1 MATFIPGVG
10 DVTPQVE
17 YFKPNLE
24 LMAGFLETKQGQFN
38 AARDELNSVYTTLKS
53 LDLTLDE
60 NKQRREQFF
69 NTADQELKKLANVD
83 LSLPQNISAA
93 KRLFNPLV
101 EDAAMNEDLLFT
113 AKIKNVVTTA
123 EKFRNSSNE
132 EDRKRYN
139 PLTAQYAALKQQEYI
154 NASPEARTV
163 VANSGIRYASNVN
176 LMERATA
183 LANEMDLNVSID
195 SVTGGY
201 RVTNKNGQLVV
212 PHLQE
217 AFTQAFMSDPEVT
230 EYYKQ
235 KAYVDIQ
242 TQVSNLASQM
252 GYDGA
257 VQFVSEDL
265 QMRSE
270 VLFAENAEQAKAAKE
285 KLAAKRAILENKIE
299 TEGVVEGS
307 EAHREYLDVLR
318 NLELAQQA
326 EEAAISRVGNSVQQ
340 LQSLEDLYNLSYQ
353 LDLTQGISSAAQTL
367 AMKDAE
373 QSIKADEYALEQFKQ
388 NNRMNIEILKG
399 QIKSAIEGGG
409 GVDAQGNIVYDPVQS
424 ILDNEASTRGATMA
438 EQSAATDLD
447 QTYKALGGYIDAKD
461 DIYKS
466 IVVDFMSAKNGGALS
481 SMGGATG
488 KEATTRYLEM
498 LDQLS
503 PQDRAAQISKDLAE
517 IEESGKYDPK
527 LMEDLLAME
536 NAINAASQAINTNA
550 RAAYGLY
557 LSDVSEE
564 DKPLADML
572 FNGGELLTE
581 DEFVLA
587 ASTFINQQVANPN
600 GTYDQSGLFED
611 YRQFFRGSQFGGGYK
626 GASEDRLRKRYQ
638 ELKDGADKVFKNA
651 NVNIHSFFDPDMV
664 GTGSAMAFEV
674 VKSYSLDPL
683 AYYDPK
689 RKGHKNAT
697 DGYTILKGMS
707 DAVKATQGYMFPG
720 NMSENDYL
728 MADGFAE
735 GNEYLYGPDN
745 IGSQL
750 LVNYIKD
757 TQQSQKSGS
766 LKRPGAILD
775 VSKSVVVGGEKY
787 VVAQITYDS
796 DYISELSDQDKGQFK
811 GLEEN
816 QFTLYVPQR
825 AVSVGYFAGDGTG
838 SLMTSIRQSGERT
851 TQFPDGLGSVTYTY
865 DAETGMIEV
874 FGKIKELDPEN
885 GGYIVKQYVES
896 TSEENFEIVRNNVW
910 TLVESV
916 KDQNKEALKQLEAA
930 QGITRVTDP
939 NKLK

>member
-60 NKQRREQFF
+60 NKERREQFF

-113 AKIKNVVTTA
+113 AKIKNVVSTA

-139 PLTAQYAALKQQEYI
+139 PLASQYAALKQQEYI
-154 NASPEARTV
+154 NASPEARSN
-163 VANSGIRYASNVN
+163 VANSGIQYVGNVN

-183 LANEMDLNVSID
+183 LAKEMDLNVSID
-195 SVTGGY
+195 TVTGGY

-217 AFTQAFMSDPEVT
+217 AFTQAFMSDPEVG

-235 KAYVDIQ
+235 KAYVDVQ
-242 TQVSNLASQM
+242 NQVALLSPQM
-252 GYDGA
+252 GYDNA
-257 VQFVSEDL
+257 LQFVGEDL
-265 QMRSE
+265 QTRAQIM
-270 VLFAENAEQAKAAKE
+270 FAENAEQAQEARKV
-285 KLAAKRAILENKIE
+285 LAAKRAVLENKIE

-307 EAHREYLDVLR
+307 EVHREYLDVLR

-326 EEAAISRVGNSVQQ
+326 EESAMNRAGTSLQQ

-373 QSIKADEYALEQFKQ
+373 QSIKADEYALESFKQ
-388 NNRMNIEILKG
+388 QNRLNIEILKG
-399 QIKSAIEGGG
+399 QIKSAIENGGT
-409 GVDAQGNIVYDPVQS
+409 VDPQGNIVYDPVQKV
-424 ILDNEASTRGATMA
+424 LDNEASTRGATMA
-438 EQSAATDLD
+438 EQSAGTDLE
-447 QTYKALGGYIDAKD
+447 QTRNALGGYITAKD

-466 IVVDFMSAKNGGALS
+466 IVMDFMSSKNGGALS
-481 SMGGATG
+481 SMDGATG
-488 KEATTRYLEM
+488 KEATTRYIEM

-503 PQDRAAQISKDLAE
+503 PEDRAAQITRDLAE
-517 IEESGKYDPK
+517 IEASGKYDPK
-527 LMEDLLAME
+527 LMEDLYSME
-536 NAINAASQAINTNA
+536 NAINAATEAMNSNA
-550 RAAYGLY
+550 QAAYGLY
-557 LSDVSEE
+557 LSNVSEE

-572 FNGGELLTE
+572 FNAGNLLTE

-587 ASTFINQQVANPN
+587 ASTFIDQQVTNPN
-600 GTYDQSGLFED
+600 GTYDQTGQFEG

-626 GASEDRLRKRYQ
+626 GASESKLRNLYQ
-638 ELKDGADKVFKNA
+638 DLKEGADGVFKNT
-651 NVNIHSFFDPDMV
+651 NLNIHSFFDPDMV
-664 GTGSAMAFEV
+664 GSGSAYTFEV

-689 RKGHKNAT
+689 RKGHKNST
-697 DGYTILKGMS
+697 DGYTILAGMS
-707 DAVKATQGYMFPG
+707 DAVKATEGYMFPG
-720 NMSENDYL
+720 NMSENDFL

-735 GNEYLYGPDN
+735 GDEYLYGQDN

-766 LKRPGAILD
+766 LKRPGAVLD
-775 VSKSVVVGGEKY
+775 VSKSVIVGNEKY

-796 DYISELSDQDKGQFK
+796 DYITDLSEEEGAFK
-811 GLEEN
+811 GLTEN
-816 QFTLYVPQR
+816 QYTFYVPQR

-838 SLMTSIRQSGERT
+838 SLMTSIRTAGEFVSP
-851 TQFPDGLGSVTYTY
+851 FPDGLGSVTYTY
-865 DAETGMIEV
+865 DNETGLIEV
-874 FGKIKELDPEN
+874 FGKIKELDSES

-896 TSEENFEIVRNNVW
+896 TDEENFEIVRNSVW
-910 TLVESV
+910 SLVESV
-916 KDQNKEALKQLEAA
+916 RDQNKEALKQLEAS

-939 NKLK
+939 KKLR